1 MTAEATR
8 LADQLK
14 RAFDGSAWHG
24 PSLFEAL
31 KGVDSRMANARPIA
45 GAHTIWE
52 LTLHVAAW
60 EGAILRR
67 LKGEALQLKGAENFP
82 KILKAGEKEWQ
93 KAKKLVRDRHAELLF
108 EVARLSEPRLRGR
121 VPGKKYDFGF
131 MLDGAV
137 QHIVYHAG
145 QIQLLRKALE

>member
-14 RAFDGSAWHG
+14 RAFDGKAWHG
-24 PSLFEAL
+24 PGLFEAL

-52 LTLHVAAW
+52 LTFHVAAW

-67 LKGEALQLKGAENFP
+67 LKGAAFTMSKAENFP
-82 KILKAGEKEWQ
+82 KIVNAGETEWQ
-93 KAKKLVRDRHAELLF
+93 KTKNLVRERHAELLR
-108 EVARLSEPRLRGR
+108 EVSKLSEARLRSR
-121 VPGKKYDFGF
+121 VPGKKYDVGF

-137 QHIVYHAG
+137 QHAVYHAG
-145 QIQLLRKALE
+145 QIQIMRKALE